1 MSKLCAGF
9 GERIITPP
17 LGVDLCGYGFYL
29 DRKAEAVL
37 DDLKVRVLFLSDGT
51 TTLLLVACDLIG
63 FTVEFSDRLR
73 ADMAEALGLPFSH
86 VLLACTHTH
95 SGPATQALPGL
106 GDVDGA
112 YMKNVETRIVEAAE
126 EAAGH
131 PEEAECRSAFEAVE
145 PIGYNRRSKDF
156 RDIDPWLKA
165 AAFRTKSKKIFLL
178 NYACHAVV
186 LGRSKGVSADWPGAW
201 IREVERAGAKAVFFQ
216 GYCGDIDPVTQANRW
231 GQGTSEDLRLYGD
244 LLKRRLDKAGAYAE
258 VQAGPGLAAVEK
270 RIRIPL
276 DIWTK
281 RDIEREAAAFEKKY
295 AQFPGAERFAKE
307 WKKEAL
313 ATYRARRKAP
323 FLENVP
329 LQALAIG
336 RLKMLALP
344 GEIFCGIGLKLQ
356 KALGPFVPIGYANGS
371 IGYVPSRAA
380 YRDRSDYACYCAPM
394 FYQGFP
400 FAPEIEGII
409 LRESR
414 GVLKAIGSYSV

>member
-1 MSKLCAGF
+1 MLDLRVGF
-9 GERIITPP
+9 GERVITPP

-29 DRKAEAVL
+29 DRKVEAVL
-37 DDLKVRVLFLSDGT
+37 DDLKVRALYLSGGT
-51 TTLLLVACDLIG
+51 TSLLLVACDLIG

-73 ADMAEALGLPFSH
+73 AEMAKILGLPSSH

-112 YMKNVETRIVEAAE
+112 YMKSVETRIVEAAE
-126 EAAGH
+126 EAAAN
-131 PEEAECRSAFEAVE
+131 PEEGECRSAFEAVE
-145 PIGYNRRSKDF
+145 PIGYNRRAKDF

-165 AAFRTKSKKIFLL
+165 AAFQTKSKKIYLL

-186 LGRSKGVSADWPGAW
+186 LGPGKCVSADWPGAW
-201 IREVERAGAKAVFFQ
+201 VREVERAGARAVFFQ
-216 GYCGDIDPVTQANRW
+216 GFCGDIDPVTQANRW
-231 GQGTSEDLRLYGD
+231 GQGTPEDLLLYGD

-258 VQAGPGLAAVEK
+258 GEAGPALAAVEK
-270 RIRIPL
+270 RIRVPL
-276 DIWTK
+276 RIWGK
-281 RDIEREAAAFEKKY
+281 GEIEREAAAFKKKY
-295 AQFPGAERFAKE
+295 AQFPGAARFAAE

-313 ATYRARRKAP
+313 AGYRARLKNP
-323 FLENVP
+323 FVENVP
-329 LQALAIG
+329 VQALAVG

-371 IGYVPSRAA
+371 IGYVPSRRA
-380 YRDRSDYACYCAPM
+380 YRDPADYACYCAPM

-400 FAPEIEGII
+400 FTPDIEGII
-409 LRESR
+409 LRASR
-414 GVLKAIGSYSV
+414 GVLKEVTSPHA